1 LQRGRAT
8 RRKREPPSIRPWLRG
23 PVSPTGFGTEHFLE
37 EHNSGHPS
45 TKGFDTDIDKGY
57 VFNSL
62 YSYNPD
68 DANSIYRTY
77 ECVFKGTDLY
87 PIAIEASGNTVCFD
101 LNRKQL
107 VL

>member
-1 LQRGRAT
+1 M
-8 RRKREPPSIRPWLRG
+8 
-23 PVSPTGFGTEHFLE
+23 E

-57 VFNSL
+57 VFNSI

-107 VL
+107 VLWNHESEEAETIDTSSNPELFIMFE